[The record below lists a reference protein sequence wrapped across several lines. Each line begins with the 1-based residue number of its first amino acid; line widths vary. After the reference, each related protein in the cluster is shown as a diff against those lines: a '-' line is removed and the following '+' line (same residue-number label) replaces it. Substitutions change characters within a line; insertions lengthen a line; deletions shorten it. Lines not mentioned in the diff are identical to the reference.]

1 MILRLLD
8 SYENELNDD
17 LKEKKKSLEDVEVKI
32 SETEKMIQLISEE
45 NQGFFTDFTPRPV
58 AEKNADKLEELNQTL
73 DSLTEEKKSID
84 DEITFMEKRIREV
97 RESRYELTSSPSSSQ
112 KSSPEDSQ
120 NVSRET
126 SCSVMLDKD
135 KLHLVLSYLPQDPM
149 RAKIELENL
158 MK

>member
-126 SCSVMLDKD
+126 SCSVLLDKD

-149 RAKIELENL
+149 LAKIELENL

>member
-45 NQGFFTDFTPRPV
+45 NQSFFTDFTPRPV

-112 KSSPEDSQ
+112 KYSPEDSQ

-126 SCSVMLDKD
+126 SCSVLLDKD
-135 KLHLVLSYLPQDPM
+135 KLHLVLSYLLQDPM

>member
-45 NQGFFTDFTPRPV
+45 NQSFFTDFTPRPV
-58 AEKNADKLEELNQTL
+58 AEKNADKLKELNQTL

-126 SCSVMLDKD
+126 SCSVLLDKD